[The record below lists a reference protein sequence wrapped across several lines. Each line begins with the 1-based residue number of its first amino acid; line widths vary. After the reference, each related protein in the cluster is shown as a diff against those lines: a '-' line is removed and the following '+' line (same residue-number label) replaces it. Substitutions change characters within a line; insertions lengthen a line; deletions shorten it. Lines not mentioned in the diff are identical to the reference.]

1 MIFKYVMNISV
12 LDTFERGYV
21 KLDWNEYINRVQ
33 LTLEHMETIVDM
45 IDTFKLSKSAKELVV
60 FRFENIPAYITIKKD
75 EYLNLLNWIY
85 DKALELEIYELCK
98 KLMI

>member
-1 MIFKYVMNISV
+1 MNISV
-12 LDTFERGYV
+12 LETFERGYV
-21 KLDWNEYINRVQ
+21 KLDWSEYINRVQ

-45 IDTFKLSKSAKELVV
+45 IDTFKLSKSAKELVI
-60 FRFENIPAYITIKKD
+60 FRFENIPAYITIKKN

-98 KLMI
+98 KVVDVKTSL

>member
-1 MIFKYVMNISV
+1 MNISV

-21 KLDWNEYINRVQ
+21 KLDWNEY
-33 LTLEHMETIVDM
+33 MKTIVDM

-98 KLMI
+98 RVMDVKTSL

>member
-1 MIFKYVMNISV
+1 MNLSV
-12 LDTFERGYV
+12 LNTLERGYI
-21 KLDWNEYINRVQ
+21 KLDWKEYINRVQ
-33 LTLEHMETIVDM
+33 LTMEHLETIVEM

-60 FRFENIPAYITIKKD
+60 FRFENIPAYITIKKG

-98 KLMI
+98 KIMDVKKLL